1 MLLNISKKVKHT
13 YRLTLF
19 PLERS
24 EKGLTGAN
32 QTSFLSLPI
41 QSSHVVCPNITFSS
55 FQIRSTGLGGLTDAE
70 VPVN

>member
-1 MLLNISKKVKHT
+1 MILNIYKKKIKHT

-32 QTSFLSLPI
+32 QISFLSFPT
-41 QSSHVVCPNITFSS
+41 HSS
-55 FQIRSTGLGGLTDAE
+55 FMFS
-70 VPVN
+70 VPILPFPLLKYEALDWVG